1 MALFTIFLSVIF
13 AVFSTIVMSYI
24 SMATPIGPWIAPTL
38 VLAIILVLKVLMQI
52 PFVVRI
58 FPSLGGNMNRTIALA
73 VVSGSIGGILATGLG
88 FSFPTLYFLD
98 PALFNS
104 WMDKPYYFAALLTAF
119 SLVAGG
125 FGMMVANN
133 LEHKLLVE
141 QDLPFPIG
149 QLIYKMIAVQQHIRK
164 AYELLIG
171 FVSTFVFCVLQDG
184 FFAVSACI
192 PKSLVIT
199 QPFQIG
205 VWAIPCVSFDLWPML
220 WAIGFI
226 AGHMIALPLA
236 VGALSGHLLAGPIHR
251 VWFSYLSSTEFLL
264 AFCSGMVVS
273 GTVSGFLSLPKSAL
287 DLFKRFRSGKTHG
300 SISSLAQRLI
310 ANERLS
316 IPLTIRTIAQYALI
330 LGATSAFLTYFNFSF
345 VSQIYLLA
353 FTAICTYQIA
363 AIAGKIGLALLGRYA
378 TFVMVP
384 AMFLFSIDFV
394 QIVLIATFV
403 EVCGGVATDILFGRK
418 LGMLAGI
425 QSKVMMRYQYLGILV
440 SSLTVGVV
448 FWLLINH
455 FHLGSP
461 ELFAQ
466 KAQGRQLL
474 IGAKQFDIYVLFL
487 GIAFGWILSKIKI
500 NPTLVFGGLLM
511 PMNISLGLI
520 VGGFLTRFTKDRTEW
535 EPFWSGVF
543 ASNSIWMLLKA
554 II

>member
-1 MALFTIFLSVIF
+1 MALLTVFLSIIF
-13 AVFSTIVMSYI
+13 AAFSTAVMSYI

-38 VLAIILVLKVLMQI
+38 VLALILVFKAMRVQI
-52 PFVVRI
+52 K
-58 FPSLGGNMNRTIALA
+58 NRNIALA
-73 VVSGSIGGILATGLG
+73 VVAGSVGGILATGLG

-98 PALFNS
+98 PVLFNS
-104 WMDKPYYFAALLTAF
+104 WMAQPMYFAGIITCF

-125 FGMMVANN
+125 FGMVLANN
-133 LEHKLLVE
+133 IEHKLLVE

-149 QLIYKMIAVQQHIRK
+149 QLIYKMIAVQHHIRK
-164 AYELLIG
+164 AYELAVG
-171 FVSTFVFCVLQDG
+171 FVSTFIFCALQDG
-184 FFAVSACI
+184 FFAVSSCI
-192 PKSLVIT
+192 PKSLIIN
-199 QPFQIG
+199 QPFAIG
-205 VWAIPCVSFDLWPML
+205 VWSIPCISFDLWPML

-226 AGHMIALPLA
+226 AGHMIAVPLA
-236 VGALSGHLLAGPIHR
+236 VGALSGPLLAGPIHR

-264 AFCSGMVVS
+264 AFCSGMVIS
-273 GTVSGFLSLPKSAL
+273 GTLLGFLTLPKSAME
-287 DLFKRFRSGKTHG
+287 LFKKFRAGNA
-300 SISSLAQRLI
+300 LAGVKF
-310 ANERLS
+310 S
-316 IPLTIRTIAQYALI
+316 IPLTLRTCLEYALI
-330 LGATSAFLTYFNFSF
+330 LVSASAFLTYFNFSF
-345 VSQIYLLA
+345 VSQIYLLV

-363 AIAGKIGLALLGRYA
+363 VIAGKIGLALLGRYA

-384 AMFLFSIDFV
+384 AMFLFNLDFV

-403 EVCGGVATDILFGRK
+403 EVVGGVATDILFGRK
-418 LGMLAGI
+418 VGALSGI
-425 QSKVMMRYQYLGILV
+425 SSQVMMRYQYLGILV
-440 SSLTVGVV
+440 SSLTAGVV
-448 FWLLINH
+448 FWYLINH

-474 IGAKQFDIYVLFL
+474 IHAKQFDVYVLLL

-520 VGGFLTRFTKDRTEW
+520 VGGFLTRFAKDRTEW

>member
-1 MALFTIFLSVIF
+1 MALFTIILSIIF
-13 AVFSTIVMSYI
+13 ACFSTTVMSYI

-38 VLAIILVLKVLMQI
+38 VLVTILVQRLLVQLPYMAH
-52 PFVVRI
+52 I
-58 FPSLGGNMNRTIALA
+58 FPSLKGNMSQTIALS
-73 VVSGSIGGILATGLG
+73 VVAGSVGGILATGLG

-98 PALFNS
+98 PALFDS
-104 WMDKPYYFAALLTAF
+104 WMSKPYFFVGVLTSF

-125 FGMMVANN
+125 FGMIIANN
-133 LEHKLLVE
+133 FEHELLVK

-171 FVSTFVFCVLQDG
+171 FITTFIFCVLQDG
-184 FFAVSACI
+184 ISVIGACI
-192 PKSLVIT
+192 PKSLVVV

-205 VWAIPCVSFDLWPML
+205 VWSIPCVNFDLWPML

-226 AGHMIALPLA
+226 AGHMIAVPLA
-236 VGALSGHLLAGPIHR
+236 VGALSGFLLAGPIHR

-264 AFCSGMVVS
+264 AFCSGMVIS
-273 GTVSGFLSLPKSAL
+273 GTISGFLTLPKSMIDFFKKIKAGNAL
-287 DLFKRFRSGKTHG
+287 EGIK
-300 SISSLAQRLI
+300 
-310 ANERLS
+310 LS
-316 IPLTIRTIAQYALI
+316 IPLTFRTVSEYVII
-330 LGATSAFLTYFNFSF
+330 LGVTCAFLTYFNFSF
-345 VSQIYLLA
+345 ISQIYLLV

-394 QIVLIATFV
+394 QIVMIATFV

-418 LGMLAGI
+418 VGALAGI
-425 QSKVMMRYQYLGILV
+425 QSKIMMRYQYLGIFV
-440 SSLTVGVV
+440 SSITAGIV
-448 FWLLINH
+448 FWLLIHH

-487 GIAFGWILSKIKI
+487 GILFGWILSKIKI

-511 PMNISLGLI
+511 PINISLGLI
-520 VGGFLTRFTKDRTEW
+520 VGGFLTRFTKDRAEW

-554 II
+554 IM

>member
-1 MALFTIFLSVIF
+1 MGGDTNMALLTVFLSIIF
-13 AVFSTIVMSYI
+13 ASFSTIVMSYI

-38 VLAIILVLKVLMQI
+38 VLITLLLFSILRLKI
-52 PFVVRI
+52 KN
-58 FPSLGGNMNRTIALA
+58 SSIALS
-73 VVSGSIGGILATGLG
+73 VVSGSIGGILATGMG

-104 WMDKPYYFAALLTAF
+104 WMAHPIYFAAVLTSF

-125 FGMMVANN
+125 FGMMIANSI
-133 LEHKLLVE
+133 EHKLLVE

-164 AYELLIG
+164 AYELLVG
-171 FVSTFVFCVLQDG
+171 FVSTMVFCVLQDG
-184 FFAVSACI
+184 FFMVSSCI

-236 VGALSGHLLAGPIHR
+236 VGALSGHLLAGPLHR
-251 VWFSYLSSTEFLL
+251 IWFGHLSSTEFLL

-273 GTVSGFLSLPKSAL
+273 GTISGFLTLPKAAV
-287 DLFKRFRSGKTHG
+287 DLIKKIKAGTAFSGAK
-300 SISSLAQRLI
+300 LPAQLNWSTLI
-310 ANERLS
+310 E
-316 IPLTIRTIAQYALI
+316 YAVI

-345 VSQIYLLA
+345 ISQIYLLA

-394 QIVLIATFV
+394 QIVMIATFV

-418 LGMLAGI
+418 VGAMAGI
-425 QSKVMMRYQYLGILV
+425 PTKIMMRYQYLGILV
-440 SSLTVGVV
+440 SSLTVGIV
-448 FWLLINH
+448 FWYLINH

-474 IGAKQFDIYVLFL
+474 IGAKQFDYYVLLL
-487 GIAFGWILSKIKI
+487 GIAFGWFLSKIKI

-520 VGGFLTRFTKDRTEW
+520 VGGFMTRLVKDRTQW

-554 II
+554 VM